1 MFSVSF
7 NKHYELL
14 FYLFLPFKICH
25 QILAKAFA
33 QDIAVLNEAELQD
46 WVCAFQ
52 TVAFDKGEEVCRLS
66 SSYHTEEFEESNE
79 LYCSANEGN
88 YNSISIDCPEGK
100 LN

>member
-1 MFSVSF
+1 
-7 NKHYELL
+7 
-14 FYLFLPFKICH
+14 
-25 QILAKAFA
+25 LAKAFS
-33 QDIAVLNEAELQD
+33 QDIAALSEAELQD

-88 YNSISIDCPEGK
+88 YNSISIDFAPRAK
-100 LN
+100 